1 MRSTWPFFGGGI
13 VALHFF
19 AVTVPILA
27 IVAIV
32 MSLAGRLGPDEA
44 VLGGGS
50 SVRMRDVGGR
60 VTMRVTNTT
69 YAQLSVPVMGEPRP
83 RRLLL
88 RQHTESSNDGEGRI
102 RLDAWPVG
110 MPVDLRR
117 PPIYTI
123 RTLGSVANVGEDG
136 LFWTERDGRR
146 SAWSLA
152 DGSWLF
158 DTDLPLAGFAFE
170 PEIRRVAALAVADEE
185 LWSRGA
191 VGVITYAAP
200 GRVLRRVLLVS
211 VNPLRGNAL
220 RATLTASRLVS
231 YTEAGQG
238 GRVIE
243 LPLAAGPVRI
253 PVTASDLDIA
263 HASVPAGLKL
273 SPLRPWGE

>member
-1 MRSTWPFFGGGI
+1 MRSTWPFFGGVI
-13 VALHFF
+13 VALQIFV
-19 AVTVPILA
+19 VTVPILA
-27 IVAIV
+27 AVAI
-32 MSLAGRLGPDEA
+32 LLPLFGRLGPDEA

-50 SVRMRDVGGR
+50 SVRMRDEDGR
-60 VTMRVTNTT
+60 VTLRMTNTT
-69 YAQLSVPVMGEPRP
+69 YAQLSVPVAGDPRP

-88 RQHTESSNDGEGRI
+88 RQRTVGGTDGDGRI
-102 RLDAWPVG
+102 SLDAWPMG
-110 MPVDLRR
+110 MPIDLRR
-117 PPIYTI
+117 PPIYTV
-123 RTLGSVANVGEDG
+123 RTLGNSASLGDDG
-136 LFWTERDGRR
+136 LFWTERGGRR

-152 DGSWLF
+152 DGAWLF
-158 DTDLPLAGFAFE
+158 DTDLPLATFAFE
-170 PEIRRVAALAVADEE
+170 PDARRIAALAVADEE

-211 VNPLRGNAL
+211 VNPLRGNTL

-231 YTEAGQG
+231 YTEAGPG

-243 LPLAAGPVRI
+243 LPLASGPVRI

>member
-1 MRSTWPFFGGGI
+1 MRSIWPFFGGAL
-13 VALHFF
+13 VALKFF
-19 AVTVPILA
+19 AFTVPILA
-27 IVAIV
+27 VVAV
-32 MSLAGRLGPDEA
+32 LLPLFGTLGPDEA

-50 SVRMRDVGGR
+50 NVRMRDEGGR
-60 VTMRVTNTT
+60 VTMRMSNTT
-69 YAQLSVPVMGEPRP
+69 YTQLSVPVTGEPRP

-88 RQHTESSNDGEGRI
+88 RQQTDGGTDGEGRI

-110 MPVDLRR
+110 MPIDLRR
-117 PPIYTI
+117 PPIYTVHAQ
-123 RTLGSVANVGEDG
+123 GNSANLSDDG
-136 LFWTERDGRR
+136 LFWTVRNGRR

-158 DTDLPLAGFAFE
+158 DTDLPLAAFTFE
-170 PEIRRVAALAVADEE
+170 PDARRVAALAVADEE

-211 VNPLRGNAL
+211 VNPLRGQSL

-231 YTEAGQG
+231 YTEAAPG

-243 LPLAAGPVRI
+243 LPLAMGPVRI
-253 PVTASDLDIA
+253 PVTASDLDVA
-263 HASVPAGLKL
+263 HASVPSGLKL
-273 SPLRPWGE
+273 SLLHPWGE